1 MTVVELQAMLTEHW
15 LTISLA
21 LCPVLVVLMALAAL
35 TCEACGAP
43 FGIFRRRHRTI
54 DLCLRCAVLH
64 DIRSANDQKAAAFE
78 AASKVSNEAKSD
90 ATSGSASKSTTEARA
105 YATQSP
111 VRLSG
116 DAQHVPAPVARQAA
130 R

>member
-1 MTVVELQAMLTEHW
+1 MTVVALQTMLAEHW
-15 LTISLA
+15 LSISLA

-43 FGIFRRRHRTI
+43 FGIFRRRQRTI

-64 DIRSANDQKAAAFE
+64 DIRSANDQKTAAVDAATASTAAANKARADAE
-78 AASKVSNEAKSD
+78 SDSSSN
-90 ATSGSASKSTTEARA
+90 STTEARV

-111 VRLSG
+111 VQLSG
-116 DAQHVPAPVARQAA
+116 DAHPVAHRVA